1 MKAFRENKV
10 KKFYMALI
18 SGKYAEFQKRK
29 KLLIILP
36 ERKQM

>member
-18 SGKYAEFQKRK
+18 SGKYAEFQRK

-36 ERKQM
+36 EREQM